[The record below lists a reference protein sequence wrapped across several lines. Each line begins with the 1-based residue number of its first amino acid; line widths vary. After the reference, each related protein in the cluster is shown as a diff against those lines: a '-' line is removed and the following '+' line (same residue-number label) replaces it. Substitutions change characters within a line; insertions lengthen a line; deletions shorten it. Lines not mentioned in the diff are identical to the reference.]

1 MTITALLSAGLAF
14 LMLVVGL
21 RLRWDDFR
29 NLGHQP
35 RALAIG
41 FAAQMVWLP
50 VLAMGLSRS
59 FGLAPELAL
68 GLLVV
73 AAAPGGITSNFITLI
88 ARGDVA
94 LSATMTLG
102 TSLAASVSIPMVL
115 YLAGAPVSVGMES
128 LVWAIGRTG
137 LAVLAV
143 SAVPL
148 LVGMALN
155 LAYPDTVGRLMAVLE
170 RLASAIF
177 FAIVAVAFVQNWGA
191 MTAHAAMIGPAV
203 ALLNL
208 GAVAG
213 GFAAGAAGRLP
224 FRQSLA
230 IAIECGLQNVAMAM
244 FVAAGVLGQ
253 PGLVI
258 PALVYAVMM
267 NVTALVLIV
276 IGRLVLS
283 GTMAKPAGTA

>member
-29 NLGHQP
+29 NLGRQP
-35 RALAIG
+35 RAVAIG

-50 VLAMGLSRS
+50 VLAIGLSWG
-59 FGLAPELAL
+59 FGLAPEMAL

-102 TSLAASVSIPMVL
+102 TSLAASVSIPVVL
-115 YLAGAPVSVGMES
+115 FLAGAPVSVGMES

-155 LAYPDTVGRLMAVLE
+155 LAYPDTVGRLMTVLE

-191 MTAHAAMIGPAV
+191 MTANAAMIGPAV

-213 GFAAGAAGRLP
+213 GFAAGVLGRLP

-253 PGLVI
+253 PSLVI

-267 NVTALVLIV
+267 NATALVLIV

-283 GTMAKPAGTA
+283 STMAKPAGTA